1 MKVWRDGKPKTIKI
15 KTEAFRTDEEL
26 AQAPEPEDN
35 PEPKMDKLLGAQ
47 MSELNKAN
55 RDRYRVAEE
64 VKGVLITSV
73 ERRGVAAKN
82 GLRPGD
88 VIVQFGS
95 DKNIQEPSQVTKVL
109 EQAKKDKEESI
120 AVLINRRGNPG
131 FLVFDLK

>member
-1 MKVWRDGKPKTIKI
+1 M
-15 KTEAFRTDEEL
+15 
-26 AQAPEPEDN
+26 
-35 PEPKMDKLLGAQ
+35 
-47 MSELNKAN
+47 
-55 RDRYRVAEE
+55 
-64 VKGVLITSV
+64 KGVLISSV